1 MLDSLKD
8 NHEFLQVV
16 LKSKRTR
23 VIFVGGGVPKNWV
36 NDAVVIAN
44 YAYGKEIEGYSYLFQ
59 ITTTNPTDGLS
70 GSTLEEAQSLG
81 GIWKKAS
88 NTTSYVEA
96 SIALPLIVGA
106 VLQKGLFKGRKKIVW
121 TDDSV
126 ELKYA

>member
-1 MLDSLKD
+1 M
-8 NHEFLQVV
+8 V

-88 NTTSYVEA
+88 KTTAYVEA
-96 SIALPLIVGA
+96 GIALPLIVGA
-106 VLQKGLFKGRKKIVW
+106 VLQ
-121 TDDSV
+121 
-126 ELKYA
+126 